1 MKWMTPW
8 VLLCAVLCNAAWAA
22 NGDDRQ
28 AIEHLMKLTWERPD
42 AVLDVSPVTIEGEHA
57 IAGWTQGER
66 GGRALLRRDG
76 ETWKVVL
83 CAGDGLLDV
92 ATLRDAGLSSEQA
105 ASLSQSVHMAEAALP
120 AARVK
125 QFALF
130 KGTVQVDSHQGHE
143 PMSH

>member
-22 NGDDRQ
+22 DGDDRQ
-28 AIEHLMKLTWERPD
+28 AIEHLMKHTWERPD
-42 AVLDVSPVTIEGEHA
+42 AVLDVGPVTVEGEHA
-57 IAGWTQGER
+57 VAGWTQDAR

-76 ETWKVVL
+76 ETWKVLL

-92 ATLRDAGLSSEQA
+92 ATLRDAGLSAAQA
-105 ASLSQSVHMAEAALP
+105 ASLNQAVRAAEATQP

-130 KGTVQVDSHQGHE
+130 KGTVRVDPHQMHE
-143 PMSH
+143 PVAH